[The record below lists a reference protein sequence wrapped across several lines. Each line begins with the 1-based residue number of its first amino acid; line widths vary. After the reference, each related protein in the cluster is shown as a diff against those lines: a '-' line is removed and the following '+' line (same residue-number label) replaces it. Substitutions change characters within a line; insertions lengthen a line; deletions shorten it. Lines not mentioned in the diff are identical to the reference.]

1 MPAVEK
7 TMAERPTGPPPMR
20 ESTYEL
26 HDILPW

>member
-7 TMAERPTGPPPMR
+7 MMAERPSGAPPAR

-26 HDILPW
+26 HDILPS